1 MILVDYSQLAIAN
14 IMQQI
19 RYDKLDEQL
28 VRHMILN
35 SIRLQKQQF
44 HDKFGEIVICVDS
57 RNPWR
62 RDVFPNYKA
71 HRKITQK
78 KSDVDWNSVY
88 DILNIVREELENF
101 MPYKVVK
108 LLRAEADD
116 IIAVISKHSYENVD
130 FGKVE
135 PILILSGD
143 KDFAQLQK
151 FPNVSQYS
159 PITKKYIKQENPAK
173 FVKEHIFL
181 GDSVDGIPNFMSPD
195 DVFITKEK
203 RQTPILRKKLAG
215 WLDQDLRDFC
225 TEGMLRGY
233 KRNEQ
238 LIDFEFI
245 PDSMSKNIIEEFEKQ
260 TSGDRSKMLNYFM
273 KKRLKN
279 LMEHLNE
286 F

>member
-1 MILVDYSQLAIAN
+1 
-14 IMQQI
+14 
-19 RYDKLDEQL
+19 
-28 VRHMILN
+28 
-35 SIRLQKQQF
+35 
-44 HDKFGEIVICVDS
+44 
-57 RNPWR
+57 
-62 RDVFPNYKA
+62 
-71 HRKITQK
+71 
-78 KSDVDWNSVY
+78 
-88 DILNIVREELENF
+88 

-116 IIAVISKHSYENVD
+116 IIAVISKHSYENAD
-130 FGKVE
+130 LGKVE

-173 FVKEHIFL
+173 FIKEHIFL
-181 GDSVDGIPNFMSPD
+181 GDSSDGVPNFMSPH
-195 DVFITKEK
+195 DVFMIKGK
-203 RQTPILRKKLAG
+203 RQTPISRKKLAG
-215 WLDQDLRDFC
+215 WIDQDLRDFC

-245 PDSMSKNIIEEFEKQ
+245 PDVMAKDIIEEFEKQ